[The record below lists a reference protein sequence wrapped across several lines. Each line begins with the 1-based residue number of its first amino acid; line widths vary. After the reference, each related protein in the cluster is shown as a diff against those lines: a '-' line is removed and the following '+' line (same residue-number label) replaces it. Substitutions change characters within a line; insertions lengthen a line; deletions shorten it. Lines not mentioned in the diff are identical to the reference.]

1 MNGANASREGCIDQG
16 SEMMRTAKV
25 LMVTLT
31 MTASLVLGVTG
42 AASAAH
48 SPGATSKTL
57 WCC

>member
-1 MNGANASREGCIDQG
+1 
-16 SEMMRTAKV
+16 MRTAKV